1 MKKDDFTETIEKM
14 IANRQQTTAGI
25 QADIATL
32 DAQISDYQAKI
43 NAYTNVNDVKTYAD
57 LKNNLEVRQHKR
69 DALKRE
75 LSALTAEQDEKEIIA
90 TINGFCTER
99 RKLDDAY
106 AADMLDTIRR
116 LAGILDEAEARRAS
130 IKNLFDRWT
139 EIYSINTAKYQS
151 FPTIDETGITLK
163 VQQLIKPLKALG
175 KL

>member
-14 IANRQQTTAGI
+14 IANRKETTAGI
-25 QADIATL
+25 RAEIATL

-43 NAYTNVNDVKTYAD
+43 DAYTNVNDVKTYAD

-75 LSALTAEQDEKEIIA
+75 LNALTAEQDESEVIA

-99 RKLDDAY
+99 RKLDDTY

-130 IKNLFDRWT
+130 IKNLFDRWIET
-139 EIYSINTAKYQS
+139 YNVNPGKYQS
-151 FPTIDETGITLK
+151 FPTIDETGVTVK
-163 VQQLIKPLKALG
+163 VQQLIKPLRALG